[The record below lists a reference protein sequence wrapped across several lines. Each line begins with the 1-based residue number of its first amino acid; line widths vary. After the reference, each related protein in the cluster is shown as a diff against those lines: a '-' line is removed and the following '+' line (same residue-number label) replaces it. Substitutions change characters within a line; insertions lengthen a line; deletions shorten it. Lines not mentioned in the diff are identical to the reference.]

1 MAISK
6 KIREQIAQGSWIRR
20 MFEEGIALKRQH
32 GADRVFDL
40 SLGNPILEPPPEF
53 RSELLK
59 IARDETPGTHRY
71 MPNGG
76 YPETRAAVAAA
87 LREETGVG
95 FTANEV
101 IMTCGAGGA
110 MNVLLKALL
119 DPGDEVVV
127 IAPYFPEYTFYI
139 DNHGGVPRVAGS
151 DSRFLPDLRSLSQV
165 LTPRTRAVIVNSP
178 NNPTGVV
185 YPASSLEGIGGALAE
200 AEREFGT
207 EIYLISD
214 EPYRKLI
221 YTGEPYPMVF
231 PHHVRTVVATSH
243 SKDLGLAGER
253 IGYIAASPSD
263 PGRVDL
269 IDAATFANRTLGF
282 VNAPAIAQRI
292 VARLQHASVDVNQY
306 RQKRD
311 YLYGEL
317 LRIGYEVVRPDGA
330 FYMFPR
336 SPIPD
341 DRTFVAML
349 QSRLVLVVPGTGFGV
364 PGYFRLSYCVDDRT
378 LRGSVPGFTAAFHEA
393 GALR

>member
-1 MAISK
+1 LAISK
-6 KIREQIAQGSWIRR
+6 KIRAQIAQGSWIRR

-53 RSELLK
+53 RTELLR

-76 YPETRAAVAAA
+76 FPETRAAIATA
-87 LREETGVG
+87 LATETGMP
-95 FTANEV
+95 FTPAEV

-110 MNVLLKALL
+110 MNVLLKAVL

-127 IAPYFPEYTFYI
+127 IAPFFPEYVFYI
-139 DNHGGVPRVAGS
+139 DNHGGQPRIAGS
-151 DSRFLPDLRSLSQV
+151 DSRFVPDIASLETS
-165 LTPRTRAVIVNSP
+165 LTHRTRAVIVNSP

-185 YPASSLEGIGGALAE
+185 YDAVTLARIGQAIAA
-200 AEREFGT
+200 AERRFGT

-214 EPYRKLI
+214 EPYRKLVF
-221 YTGEPYPMVF
+221 TGEPYPFVF

-253 IGYIAASPSD
+253 IGYIAANPDD
-263 PGRVDL
+263 PGRADL

-282 VNAPAIAQRI
+282 VNAPAMVQRI
-292 VARLQHASVDVNQY
+292 VARIQGASVDIDVY
-306 RQKRD
+306 RRKRD
-311 YLYGEL
+311 FMYREL
-317 LRIGYEVVRPDGA
+317 TRLGYQMAEPQGA

-336 SPIPD
+336 SPLAD
-341 DRTFVAML
+341 DRDFVALL
-349 QSRLVLVVPGTGFGV
+349 QTKLVLAVPGAGFGT

-378 LRGSVPGFTAAFHEA
+378 LEGSIPGFESAYREA
-393 GALR
+393 MART

>member
-6 KIREQIAQGSWIRR
+6 KIRSQIAQGSWIRR
-20 MFEEGIALKRQH
+20 MFEEGILLKRQH

-40 SLGNPILEPPPEF
+40 SLGNPVLEPPSEF
-53 RSELLK
+53 RTELLR

-76 YPETRAAVAAA
+76 FPETRAAVAAA
-87 LREETGVG
+87 LREESGIP
-95 FTANEV
+95 FTASEV

-110 MNVLLKALL
+110 MNVILKALL

-127 IAPYFPEYTFYI
+127 IAPYFPEYVFYV
-139 DNHGGVPRVAGS
+139 DNQGGQVKVAGS
-151 DSRFLPDLRSLSQV
+151 DKGFQPDPASIASAI
-165 LTPRTRAVIVNSP
+165 TGRTRAVIVNSP
-178 NNPTGVV
+178 NNPTGVI
-185 YPASSLEGIGGALAE
+185 YSKETLAKIGQVVLD
-200 AEREFGT
+200 AERRLAT

-221 YTGEPYPMVF
+221 YSGVSYPFVY

-253 IGYIAASPSD
+253 IGYIAANPAD
-263 PGRVDL
+263 PARADL

-292 VARLQHASVDVNQY
+292 VARIQRATVDIDAY
-306 RQKRD
+306 RKKRD
-311 YLYGEL
+311 FLYSEL
-317 LRIGYEVVRPDGA
+317 TRIGYEIVKPDGA

-336 SPIPD
+336 SPLPD
-341 DRTFVAML
+341 DRAFVALL
-349 QSRLVLVVPGTGFGV
+349 QSRLVLVVPGTGFGA

-378 LRGSVPGFTAAFHEA
+378 LEGAIAGFEGAFAEATA
-393 GALR
+393 RS